1 MASKKF
7 QTPQVIFQ
15 PEVYQGM
22 QRGIDQIANAIRP
35 TLGPYSRLVA
45 IESTIRRDKSPEL
58 LDSGGL
64 IARRIIQ
71 LQDRDADMGAM
82 LLRQMLWQL
91 HEDVGDGTASAAT
104 IFQVLMKQGVR
115 YIAAGG
121 NAMRLRA
128 CLEAGAQLI
137 TDELERMTVP
147 ISGVEKLTQLAQT
160 LTFDPDLAGVL
171 GEIFDRIGRYGQLDI
186 RPGRGNELEREYYAG
201 MFWEGGPLSRISPG
215 DSPRARQQLDH
226 AGILISDLEIEEPFE
241 MLALLALAVSA
252 DIHSVLLVANKIS
265 DRALSVLQLSPNR
278 EKVRVLPVKTPGRS
292 SEVQWAAL
300 EDLSFVTG
308 GQPILKAMGT
318 SLRSV
323 RLEQLGWA
331 QQAWATQDHFGVV
344 TGKGD
349 PGRLEEHLACLR
361 KAFASADDRARQEL
375 LRERIGKLSGMAA
388 TLWVGD
394 VTTLQME
401 RRKKLA
407 ERAARTLRLAMLNG
421 VLPGGGVAYWD
432 CCPVLQSRLEG
443 APDLEAHAAYRIL
456 IDALQAPMRA
466 LLTNA
471 GVDSSQVIPQIN
483 QDHPGFGYD
492 LFEGRVVDMLQAG
505 ILDSAAVAKAVIL
518 SAVHTAALALTT
530 DVFVHRRNPPEVLAG
545 T

>member
-471 GVDSSQVIPQIN
+471 GVDSSQVIPQIS